1 MFNNLLINNLI
12 ALSDSFKYLCYGLTV
27 TANIN
32 IFTLTVQGSTKVGS
46 RAVTV
51 EQSWGITL
59 NIFKMLPTFFV
70 TTGA

>member
-1 MFNNLLINNLI
+1 MFDSLLINSLI
-12 ALSDSFKYLCYGLTV
+12 ALSDSFKYLCYGS

-32 IFTLTVQGSTKVGS
+32 IFTLKVQGSTGP
-46 RAVTV
+46 RAVMV

-59 NIFKMLPTFFV
+59 NIFKMLPTFLV